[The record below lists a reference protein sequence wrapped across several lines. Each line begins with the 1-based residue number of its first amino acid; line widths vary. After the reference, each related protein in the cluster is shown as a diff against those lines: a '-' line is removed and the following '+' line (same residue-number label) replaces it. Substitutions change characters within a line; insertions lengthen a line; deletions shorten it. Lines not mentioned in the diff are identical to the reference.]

1 MSTAF
6 VVLSFSLLLL
16 ARSDPDIH
24 RHSPFNKKI
33 HTQNKNKNKKSTAPH
48 SATVADTK
56 ERFLQAYSS
65 PIPAMYSPVVQELL
79 VQQHLQRYNANYVY
93 NPLYALG
100 IMSVF
105 DQILESL
112 ENKDAIVDAYFTAL
126 QEDLSDYRR
135 DADAMEEWAKGLS
148 SSDDIKADASGTMGQ
163 KVMAEISEKVAAD
176 KFLYTNFLAV
186 GVFRVLELSNLAKS
200 RLCPRVAK
208 VCTGRTATRAAA
220 GCRLATKAGVD
231 VEELLLSR
239 GGRLATG
246 ASSHLRMLRW
256 CMYQLP
262 SVVYW
267 RRGHHWFT
275 AHSTPA
281 ESRLLPILPY
291 HQGNPQLHLDMTTET
306 AQTT

>member
-1 MSTAF
+1 MSVAF

-186 GVFRVLELSNLAKS
+186 GVFRVLELSNCTDPEALKRVVAELGLKQERVTSDLATYKGILSKLSAAKELMKEYLERENRKTAERLAKKS
-200 RLCPRVAK
+200 GSPTDGGDAPAAP
-208 VCTGRTATRAAA
+208 TAEPATASAATA
-220 GCRLATKAGVD
+220 ETST
-231 VEELLLSR
+231 E
-239 GGRLATG
+239 
-246 ASSHLRMLRW
+246 SS
-256 CMYQLP
+256 
-262 SVVYW
+262 
-267 RRGHHWFT
+267 
-275 AHSTPA
+275 A
-281 ESRLLPILPY
+281 
-291 HQGNPQLHLDMTTET
+291 
-306 AQTT
+306 